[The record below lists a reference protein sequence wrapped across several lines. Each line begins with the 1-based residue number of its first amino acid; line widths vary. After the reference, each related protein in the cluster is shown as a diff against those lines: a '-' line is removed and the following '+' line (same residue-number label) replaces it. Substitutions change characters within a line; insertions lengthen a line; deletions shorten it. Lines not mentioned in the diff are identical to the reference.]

1 MINKKK
7 VSIVALGIMAF
18 ILSANAQDRRYI
30 SITEA
35 VETASRNNPNVKI
48 SELDTKV
55 ANAN

>member
-35 VETASRNNPNVKI
+35 VETASRNNANVKI
-48 SELDTKV
+48 S
-55 ANAN
+55 